1 MSGRGALRFDPLGG
15 AGYNS
20 LATGFTN
27 SSGAG
32 NGCRRERRGRGA
44 VEVGEFLELVFVF
57 ITMFL
62 GLGIMVAFGKWWE
75 R

>member
-1 MSGRGALRFDPLGG
+1 MTPLEGQG
-15 AGYNS
+15 ITRLLQDS
-20 LATGFTN
+20 Q
-27 SSGAG
+27 S
-32 NGCRRERRGRGA
+32 RRGPKGPAGAEQRGRWA

-62 GLGIMVAFGKWWE
+62 GLGIMVLFGKWWE

>member
-1 MSGRGALRFDPLGG
+1 MTRALRFDPLRG

-27 SSGAG
+27 SPGPRKAAG
-32 NGCRRERRGRGA
+32 GERRGRGA

-57 ITMFL
+57 MTMFL

>member
-1 MSGRGALRFDPLGG
+1 MAAIRGGRGL
-15 AGYNS
+15 
-20 LATGFTN
+20 
-27 SSGAG
+27 
-32 NGCRRERRGRGA
+32 

-62 GLGIMVAFGKWWE
+62 GLAIMVAFGKWWE